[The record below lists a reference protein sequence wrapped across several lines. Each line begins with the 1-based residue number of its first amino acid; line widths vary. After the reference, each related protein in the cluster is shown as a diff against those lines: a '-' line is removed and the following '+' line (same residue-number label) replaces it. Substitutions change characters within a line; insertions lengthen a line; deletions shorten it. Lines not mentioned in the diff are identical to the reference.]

1 MRLSTVAILSG
12 TFLAAAGLSLA
23 AASLSARVVEDS
35 SITGVARALEQNGIA
50 WADVDANGL
59 QVFVYGSAPS
69 EADRFRA
76 LSVAGQV
83 VDAARVIDELIVED
97 EARIAAPRFSVEML
111 RNDGR
116 LSLIG
121 LVPEEYDRAR
131 LIEALQDIV
140 GEDTAVADLLETAGY
155 PAPEGW
161 EAAMTFATRALE
173 DLPNAKIS
181 VGADRI
187 GIEAMTESRAER
199 RDLEARFARIAPEGV
214 ELALALK
221 APRPVVSPF
230 ALRFIIDETGARFDT
245 CAADTEAAQTAILSA
260 ARGAGAAQDAECR
273 LALGVPSPSWGK
285 AASDTIRT
293 LAEIGA
299 GSVTF
304 SNTDIALLAAEGSD
318 PDRFAEAVGRLENL
332 LPEAFVL
339 DAVLP
344 EAPEAAEDRGPIE
357 FVATV
362 SPEGQVALRGLLD
375 DEVTR
380 VAADSF
386 ARAAFGSDAVR
397 VATRFDEDL
406 PRGWRARVLAALEAL
421 SRLENGAA
429 RVTPET
435 IEVRGDTGNAEAS
448 AEIASLLTDK
458 LGSEEFALDI
468 TYRER
473 LDPSLGIPTPE
484 ECVAQISVII
494 GTRKITFEPGSA
506 TLDASAKDILDEV
519 ADLLKICGDI
529 PLEIQGHTDSQGRE
543 VMNQQLSQERAQ
555 AVLFGLTER
564 RVLTASYRAVGYG
577 EEQPIADNDT
587 ADGREANRRIEF
599 TLIEQAPSEEE
610 ETTLESVEAPAQDG
624 AEGEGSSDTEETGE

>member
-1 MRLSTVAILSG
+1 MRLSALATLSG

-50 WADVDANGL
+50 WAEVDANGL
-59 QVFVYGSAPS
+59 QVFVYGAAPS

-97 EARIAAPRFSVEML
+97 EAQIAAPRFSVEIL
-111 RNDGR
+111 RNEGR

-121 LVPEEYDRAR
+121 LVPEEFDRER
-131 LIEALQDIV
+131 LIETLQDLV
-140 GEDTAVADLLETAGY
+140 GDDTTISDLLESAAY
-155 PAPEGW
+155 PTPDGW
-161 EAAMTFATRALE
+161 AEAMRFAARALE
-173 DLPNAKIS
+173 DLPRAKIS
-181 VGADRI
+181 VDAERVA
-187 GIEAMTESRAER
+187 IEAMTESRAQS
-199 RDLEARFARIAPEGV
+199 RDITTKFDRIVPDGIT
-214 ELALALK
+214 LALDLK

-230 ALRFIIDETGARFDT
+230 ALRFLIDEEGARFDT
-245 CAADTEAAQTAILSA
+245 CAADTEAAQAAILSA
-260 ARGAGAAQDAECR
+260 ARDAGAAEETECR
-273 LALGVPSPSWGK
+273 LALGTPSPAWGQV
-285 AASDTIRT
+285 AADAIRA
-293 LAEIGA
+293 LGEIGA
-299 GSVTF
+299 GTVTF

-318 PDRFAEAVGRLENL
+318 PDRFATAVGRLENT

-344 EAPEAAEDRGPIE
+344 TPPEDAEERGPVE

-362 SPEGQVALRGLLD
+362 SPEGQVALRGLID

-380 VAADSF
+380 VAAESF

-397 VATRFDEDL
+397 VGTRFDDEL
-406 PRGWRARVLAALEAL
+406 PRGWRARVLAGLEAL
-421 SRLENGAA
+421 SRLKNGAA

-435 IEVRGDTGNAEAS
+435 IEVTGDTGNAEAS
-448 AEIASLLTDK
+448 AEIAALLTDK
-458 LGSEEFALDI
+458 LGSEEFLLDI

-473 LDPSLGIPTPE
+473 LDPTLGIPSPE

-494 GTRKITFEPGSA
+494 GSRKITFEPGSA

-519 ADLLKICGDI
+519 SDLLKICGDI

-543 VMNQQLSQERAQ
+543 VMNEQLSQERAQ
-555 AVLFGLTER
+555 AVLFALTER

-577 EEQPIADNDT
+577 EAQPIADNGT

-599 TLIEQAPSEEE
+599 TLIPRETPAEE
-610 ETTLESVEAPAQDG
+610 ETTLESVEAPAQDE
-624 AEGEGSSDTEETGE
+624 AQEDSSSDTEETGE